1 MVTPGAEGLSALLT
15 PARRRLLQGS
25 AWGLADQALISA
37 MNFGT
42 MVFLARGLGP
52 AEFGAFTLAYLVL
65 LLANSLQT
73 ALITQPHSVLG
84 SPLDETAYRNYTTS
98 AAVGQLEVAGVFSLL
113 VLDAAAGAPTIGW
126 NQRPLLFAL
135 AVAVPAWQLQE
146 FARRT
151 LYTKDRIRAAF
162 MNDVVSYGGQF
173 ALVLLLI
180 REHILTT
187 SLALYA
193 IAATSA
199 AAAVVGF
206 WSIRSHLGGRIGLAA
221 LRESWAIGRWLSAA
235 TLTSWLASQMWPV
248 LTAGVLGMYATG
260 VFRALQNLMAP
271 TQILANA
278 FQLLAT
284 PRASIEHAR
293 GGPRAV
299 GSFLARASV
308 LLAVPLLLYFVL
320 IGAYA
325 RPLVTFF
332 YSTAYAAEASVI
344 WPLGLAYLLSYTG
357 RVLGIGLA
365 ASHDTRP
372 LFYAQVAAAV
382 TTFSAGLILLR
393 AYGLVGAA
401 FGAALTQAVSV
412 VSLVW
417 FLRRRRPTVVLPH
430 TA

>member
-1 MVTPGAEGLSALLT
+1 
-15 PARRRLLQGS
+15 
-25 AWGLADQALISA
+25 
-37 MNFGT
+37 
-42 MVFLARGLGP
+42 
-52 AEFGAFTLAYLVL
+52 
-65 LLANSLQT
+65 
-73 ALITQPHSVLG
+73 
-84 SPLDETAYRNYTTS
+84 
-98 AAVGQLEVAGVFSLL
+98 
-113 VLDAAAGAPTIGW
+113 
-126 NQRPLLFAL
+126 
-135 AVAVPAWQLQE
+135 
-146 FARRT
+146 
-151 LYTKDRIRAAF
+151 
-162 MNDVVSYGGQF
+162 
-173 ALVLLLI
+173 
-180 REHILTT
+180 
-187 SLALYA
+187 
-193 IAATSA
+193 
-199 AAAVVGF
+199 
-206 WSIRSHLGGRIGLAA
+206 
-221 LRESWAIGRWLSAA
+221 
-235 TLTSWLASQMWPV
+235 MWPV